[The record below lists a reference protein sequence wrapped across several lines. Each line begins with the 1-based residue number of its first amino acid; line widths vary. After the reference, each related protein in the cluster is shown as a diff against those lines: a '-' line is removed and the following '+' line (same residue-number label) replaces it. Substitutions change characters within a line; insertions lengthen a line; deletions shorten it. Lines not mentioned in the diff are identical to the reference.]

1 MYQMR
6 DTGAIR
12 PARFDLGW
20 TRDAFV
26 TGAYATGAGVW
37 TTLKAGG
44 ATGGG
49 MNGMA
54 TGTLGRHNR
63 QPSRRPRRARP
74 RIPSGTA
81 IGMAMAAA
89 LAVL

>member
-26 TGAYATGAGVW
+26 TEA
-37 TTLKAGG
+37 
-44 ATGGG
+44 
-49 MNGMA
+49 
-54 TGTLGRHNR
+54 
-63 QPSRRPRRARP
+63 
-74 RIPSGTA
+74 
-81 IGMAMAAA
+81 
-89 LAVL
+89 